1 MKIPN
6 GGASAVD
13 AETPR
18 KISEDTELRR
28 EKDDE

>member
-6 GGASAVD
+6 GSASSID
-13 AETPR
+13 AEALR